1 MFDAFFSGLWMVLAW
16 PAIGYL
22 LIGVMIG
29 IFFGAVPGLGGI
41 TALAI
46 MLPFTYTMTPP
57 EAFAFLLGMF
67 AITTTSDAIPAI
79 LLSVPGTVAGQA
91 TILDGHPMALKGQAA
106 RALGAAFS
114 CSMVGGLIGA
124 FFLALS
130 VPVIRPIILAFA
142 SPEFFLLGC
151 LGLTMIGVL
160 SGNSILKGIV
170 AALLGLMLSLVG
182 YAEIG
187 AVARYNFGV
196 SFLLDKLPLVPMV
209 LGVYAIPEL
218 LSLARNLSISKLPR
232 DPVNGNVLQGVRD
245 AFVNWWVMLRSSLV
259 GIYIGLLPG
268 LGGTIA
274 DWAAYAHIVQT
285 SRDKSQFGK
294 GDVRGVL
301 ASEAA
306 SHAVKGAALV
316 PTVVLGIPESA
327 PYAILLGA
335 FLIQGLRPGPEMLTT
350 HLDITFS
357 LVWTLVIAN
366 IVASVGLLLCANQ
379 IARLTFIKGHLI
391 VPAVI
396 AFIFMGAWMSGNQMG
411 DWVCLLAFGILGY
424 FMKVSGFPRP
434 PLILGFVLGPILENA
449 FFISKQAYPG
459 ISLLARPVSL
469 ALLAL
474 IVITLI
480 ASARTSIRQKL
491 AGGNLPQISEVE
503 REDPLI
509 SLPLVLFS
517 LAIFVGG
524 ALIAREYPRDPAL
537 FPLVVS
543 LPGIALA
550 LLALYYD
557 FRAVRLAWRAGSA
570 DKLRLFA
577 PFRQMRPALLF
588 IASLAIIPLASVV
601 IDQRL
606 AIAAYVIGY
615 LVVMGRF
622 NWRFAI
628 VYGAICFVVI
638 QLVFNDLA
646 NTVWYNSMLPLP

>member
-1 MFDAFFSGLWMVLAW
+1 MVLSW

-22 LIGVMIG
+22 LLGVLIG

-46 MLPFTYTMTPP
+46 MLPFTYTMSPP

-114 CSMVGGLIGA
+114 CSAVGGLIGA

-160 SGNSILKGIV
+160 SGNSVLKGIV

-187 AVARYNFGV
+187 AVPRYHFGV
-196 SFLLDKLPLVPMV
+196 SYLLDKLPLVPMV
-209 LGVYAIPEL
+209 LGLYAVPEL
-218 LSLARNLSISKLPR
+218 LRLTRDLSISKLPH
-232 DPVNGNVLQGVRD
+232 DPVNGSVLKGVRD
-245 AFVNWWVMLRSSLV
+245 AFVNWSVLLRSGLV

-268 LGGTIA
+268 LGGSIA

-285 SRDKSQFGK
+285 SRDKSKFGK

-301 ASEAA
+301 ASEVANH
-306 SHAVKGAALV
+306 SVKGAALV

-335 FLIQGLRPGPEMLTT
+335 FLIQGIRPGPEMLTT
-350 HLDITFS
+350 HLDLTFS

-366 IVASVGLLLCANQ
+366 MVASGGLLLCANQ

-391 VPAVI
+391 VPVVI
-396 AFIFMGAWMSGNQMG
+396 AFIFMGAWMATNQMG
-411 DWVCLLAFGILGY
+411 DWICLLSFGVFGY
-424 FMKVSGFPRP
+424 FMKISGFPRP
-434 PLILGFVLGPILENA
+434 PFILGFVLGPILENA

-459 ISLLARPVSL
+459 MSWLSRPVSL

-474 IVITLI
+474 ILITI
-480 ASARTSIRQKL
+480 VASARVSIRHKI
-491 AGGNLPQISEVE
+491 AGSDLPQTTEVE
-503 REDPLI
+503 KEDPLI
-509 SLPLVLFS
+509 SVPVIAAALL
-517 LAIFVGG
+517 IFVGG
-524 ALIAREYPRDPAL
+524 AVIATGYPRDPAL
-537 FPLVVS
+537 FPLVIS
-543 LPGIALA
+543 LPGSVLA
-550 LLALYYD
+550 LVALYFD
-557 FRAVRLAWRAGSA
+557 VRALRPAWQSGTAAGSSF
-570 DKLRLFA
+570 LA
-577 PFRQMRPALLF
+577 PFLELRSALLF
-588 IASLAIIPLASVV
+588 ILSLAAIPLASLI

-606 AIAAYVIGY
+606 AIAGYVIGY
-615 LVVMGRF
+615 LVIMGRYG
-622 NWRFAI
+622 WRFALI
-628 VYGAICFVVI
+628 YGSICFAVI
-638 QLVFNDLA
+638 DLIFDRLA
-646 NTVWYNSMLPLP
+646 SIVWYSSLFQLP